1 MQERQCK
8 VLEFKAY
15 EVAEEV
21 KLIFIRKTL
30 LVCYVNV
37 TEILRFALN
46 DKNALTNISF
56 TFNLPRIKTSRH
68 FRQNA

>member
-21 KLIFIRKTL
+21 KLIFISL
-30 LVCYVNV
+30 LWMHG
-37 TEILRFALN
+37 
-46 DKNALTNISF
+46 NAE
-56 TFNLPRIKTSRH
+56 KV
-68 FRQNA
+68 

>member
-21 KLIFIRKTL
+21 KLIFIFFVMDAWKCRKSIIIGFFERVRCFSKTPR
-30 LVCYVNV
+30 
-37 TEILRFALN
+37 RFA
-46 DKNALTNISF
+46 
-56 TFNLPRIKTSRH
+56 
-68 FRQNA
+68 QNASVFF

>member
-21 KLIFIRKTL
+21 KLSFISL
-30 LVCYVNV
+30 LWMQG
-37 TEILRFALN
+37 
-46 DKNALTNISF
+46 NAE
-56 TFNLPRIKTSRH
+56 KV
-68 FRQNA
+68 